1 MTTQYPILWLVL
13 FVDHLFSFGFN
24 VAICEEESV
33 SDMFIGKVIHQDF
46 LNSTFG
52 RHWTEG
58 PKFPYEMRSSI
69 QSLTFPSSELYQCS
83 FSLVS
88 IIVIIFLLLSVVTGL
103 SFLNQW

>member
-13 FVDHLFSFGFN
+13 FVDHLSSFGFN
-24 VAICEEESV
+24 VAICEEENV
-33 SDMFIGKVIHQDF
+33 SDKVVHQDF

-52 RHWTEG
+52 RHWTGG

-69 QSLTFPSSELYQCS
+69 QSLTFPSFELYQCS
-83 FSLVS
+83 FNLVS
-88 IIVIIFLLLSVVTGL
+88 ITVIILFVLAIGL